1 MNEQEKK
8 ELLKMTSQILGSKT
22 KYTEVFQRLI
32 RIYHD
37 DLGKAQTLVEPP
49 KKEEVFIRVR
59 REGST
64 VLQEMKELKKMTR
77 QIYEDRTGQKWRPSL
92 RVIQGGATIKEV
104 RKNES
109 SKRC

>member
-8 ELLKMTSQILGSKT
+8 ELLKMARQILGSKT

-37 DLGKAQTLVEPP
+37 DLGKAQTLVEPT

-59 REGST
+59 RQGGT

-77 QIYEDRTGQKWRPSL
+77 QLYEDRTGQKWRPSL
-92 RVIQGGATIKEV
+92 RVIQGGAAIKEV
-104 RKNES
+104 NKNER